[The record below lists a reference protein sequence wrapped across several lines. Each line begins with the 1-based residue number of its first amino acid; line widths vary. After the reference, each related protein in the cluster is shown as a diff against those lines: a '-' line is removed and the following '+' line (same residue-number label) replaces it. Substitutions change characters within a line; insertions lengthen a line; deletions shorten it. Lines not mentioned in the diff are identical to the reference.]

1 MEKKAAIICPESR
14 HGLEFL
20 SKNTLLALV
29 PFCGKSLL
37 DHSLTEIA
45 SKGYRHV
52 DLYVSD
58 RPEAI
63 RGQVKDGSKW
73 GISTTINPTSRE
85 WTPNEV
91 LEEKDK
97 GSTESS
103 IKATDVFLMDRIPLE
118 HPNSLF
124 SDYENWFKRLIEYMP
139 LAAAAQIGMTKR
151 FPNVWIGTGSQVAPT
166 ARLNAPCWIGRNVL
180 IGDNAVI
187 GPNTIIEDQ
196 CFVDEKAVIEESHVA
211 QRTYI
216 GTNTDVVKSFAW
228 GPKLLNWQNG
238 SGLVIQDRFLLARLG
253 AGEDRSNQ
261 FQPGLGERILA
272 VLTMILTCPIL
283 AVFALWLRFN
293 NGQCFEKKKAI
304 TPQRIEDDS
313 APTYFTYT
321 ELSVANPR
329 IRRLPR
335 LWSIAAGSMAWFGNP
350 PLPPEAGKL
359 LETEFD
365 RLWLASPCGLASLG
379 DCYQCLDPSNDDAR
393 AHATFF
399 AVHADTAT
407 KRKILSWLLFG
418 S

>member
-14 HGLEFL
+14 DGLEFL
-20 SKNTLLALV
+20 SKTTPLVLV

-45 SKGYRHV
+45 SKGYSHV

-58 RPEAI
+58 RPEVI
-63 RGQVKDGSKW
+63 REQVKDGSKW
-73 GISTTINPTSRE
+73 GISISIKPTSRE
-85 WTPNEV
+85 WTPHEI
-91 LEEKDK
+91 LESKSKESIETSEKT
-97 GSTESS
+97 TE
-103 IKATDVFLMDRIPLE
+103 VFLVDRIPLK
-118 HPNSLF
+118 HPDPLF
-124 SDYENWFKRLIEYMP
+124 SDYKNWFKRLIDYMP
-139 LAAAAQIGMTKR
+139 IAATAQIGMTKR
-151 FPNVWIGTGSQVAPT
+151 FPNIWIGTGSQVAPT
-166 ARLNAPCWIGRNVL
+166 ARLNSPCWIGRNVL

-196 CFVDEKAVIEESHVA
+196 CFVDEKAVIEESHVS

-216 GTNTDVVKSFAW
+216 GTNTDVVNSFAW
-228 GPKLLNWQNG
+228 GPKLLNWQTG

-253 AGEDRSNQ
+253 AGEERSNQ
-261 FQPGLGERILA
+261 FQPGLGERMLA
-272 VLTMILTCPIL
+272 VLAIILTSPIL
-283 AVFALWLRFN
+283 GVSALWLRFN

-313 APTYFTYT
+313 APSYFTYT
-321 ELSVANPR
+321 ELSAVNPR

-335 LWSIAAGSMAWFGNP
+335 LWSIAAGSMTWFGNP

-365 RLWLASPCGLASLG
+365 RLWLASPSGLASLG

-399 AVHADTAT
+399 AVHADAAT
-407 KRKILSWLLFG
+407 KHKILSWLFFG

>member
-1 MEKKAAIICPESR
+1 
-14 HGLEFL
+14 
-20 SKNTLLALV
+20 
-29 PFCGKSLL
+29 
-37 DHSLTEIA
+37 
-45 SKGYRHV
+45 
-52 DLYVSD
+52 
-58 RPEAI
+58 
-63 RGQVKDGSKW
+63 
-73 GISTTINPTSRE
+73 
-85 WTPNEV
+85 
-91 LEEKDK
+91 
-97 GSTESS
+97 
-103 IKATDVFLMDRIPLE
+103 
-118 HPNSLF
+118 
-124 SDYENWFKRLIEYMP
+124 MP

-272 VLTMILTCPIL
+272 VLTMILT
-283 AVFALWLRFN
+283 
-293 NGQCFEKKKAI
+293 
-304 TPQRIEDDS
+304 
-313 APTYFTYT
+313 
-321 ELSVANPR
+321 
-329 IRRLPR
+329 
-335 LWSIAAGSMAWFGNP
+335 
-350 PLPPEAGKL
+350 
-359 LETEFD
+359 
-365 RLWLASPCGLASLG
+365 LG